1 MDTNYKWIPKDWKVK
16 TKEKP
21 ELFDEKPKIEHSLFC
36 EFLRT
41 KDSPKAKKLLLEMEK
56 IKTDQDWMYFQL
68 NLKFESFLK
77 LF

>member
-1 MDTNYKWIPKDWKVK
+1 MNTNYKWIPKDWTEAV
-16 TKEKP
+16 EKNP
-21 ELFDEKPKIEHSLFC
+21 ENFNTKPKIEYSLFC

-41 KDSPKAKKLLLEMEK
+41 KDSPKAKKVLLKMEK

-77 LF
+77 FF